1 MKTKVLLILL
11 VIFSTFSFAQRKVA
25 DKFFKNFAYIKATEL
40 YKESVKK
47 GNESEHVLTR
57 LGDCYYF
64 NSKSA
69 KAAEWYGKAVN
80 KYPNI
85 DPEYI
90 YKYIL
95 TLRSI
100 GDYEK
105 ANIWIQKFNEIQQDS
120 KKAGDFVIIDAEV
133 YEELASTDGIYIET
147 TNLSINS
154 EHSEFGGFEYNGK
167 FYFSSAR
174 KRINNALNEVYKWND
189 EPFLDIYQSD
199 ITTTNGEKVLGKP
212 KSISPDINTKFHEA
226 SIAITNDGKTLYY
239 TRNNLS
245 KRNRLDSD
253 REGTTHLKIYK
264 ASLIDDKWQ
273 NIEELPLNDKLYSS
287 GHPALSPD
295 NKTLYFVSDREG
307 GYGLTDIYKVDI
319 LEDGTYGEPENLGDK
334 INTEGKEVFP
344 YVDSKNTL
352 YFSSEGFTNLGLLDI
367 FKSNILNDSLAK
379 VENIGAPFN
388 SGGDDFSFFINK
400 DNNTGYF
407 SSNSREDGIG
417 GDDIYS
423 FNSFKC
429 QQIIKGIATDSLTL
443 EPLQSVKVELIDT
456 TGKIINEVETND
468 KGEYSFEV
476 DCSEKYTIRGSKPDY
491 KDDLIEVNTS
501 VIDSYENIADLS
513 LIPLIIDD
521 KIVINPIFFDFDKWN
536 IRADAKYE
544 LENIVDVMREHPT
557 MVIKIESHT
566 DRRGTER
573 YNMKLSDRRAKSTS
587 EYLLSR
593 GIDASRIESAIGY
606 GESQLLIDCGRK
618 CTEEEHQE
626 NRRSYFYIVN
636 K

>member
-1 MKTKVLLILL
+1 MKTKVLLIIL
-11 VIFSTFSFAQRKVA
+11 VLFSTFSFAQRKLA

-40 YKESVKK
+40 YNEAIRK
-47 GNESEHVLTR
+47 GNDSEHVLTR

-64 NSKSA
+64 NSRSA
-69 KAAEWYGKAVN
+69 KAEEWYGKAVN
-80 KYPNI
+80 KYPKI

-100 GDYEK
+100 GDYDK
-105 ANIWIQKFNEIQQDS
+105 ADIWIHKFNEIQEDS
-120 KKAGDFVIIDAEV
+120 KKARDFVLIDSEV
-133 YEELASTDGIYIET
+133 FEELASIDGIYIAT

-154 EHSEFGGFEYNGK
+154 EHSEFGGFEHNGK

-174 KRINNALNEVYKWND
+174 NTLNNALRDVYKWNE
-189 EPFLDIYQSD
+189 EPFLNIYQSD
-199 ITTTNGEKVLGKP
+199 VTTSNGEKEFSKP
-212 KSISPDINTKFHEA
+212 ESISSDINTKFHEA

-239 TRNNLS
+239 TRNNLT
-245 KRNRLDSD
+245 KRKSLGVD

-264 ASLIDDKWQ
+264 ATLIDEKWQ
-273 NIEELPLNDKLYSS
+273 DIEELPLNDKTYSN

-295 NKTLYFVSDREG
+295 NKTLFFVSDREG

-319 LEDGTYGEPENLGDK
+319 LDDGTYGEPENLGDK

-344 YVDSKNTL
+344 FVDSENML

-367 FKSNILNDSLAK
+367 FKSNILNDADAK

-388 SGGDDFSFFINK
+388 SGGDDFSFFINNE
-400 DNNTGYF
+400 DNTGYF
-407 SSNSREDGIG
+407 SSNSREDGKG

-423 FNSFKC
+423 FNTFKC
-429 QQIIKGIATDSLTL
+429 QQIIKGVASDSLTL
-443 EPLQSVKVELIDT
+443 LPLQSVKVELIDK
-456 TGKIINEVETND
+456 TGKIINEVETNE

-491 KDDLIEVNTS
+491 KDDLKEVNTS
-501 VIDSYENIADLS
+501 IIDRYENITDLS

-521 KIVINPIFFDFDKWN
+521 KIVINPIFFDFDKWD
-536 IRADAKYE
+536 IRTDAKYE
-544 LENIVDVMREHPT
+544 LENIVDVMREHSA

-566 DRRGTER
+566 DSRGTNR
-573 YNMKLSDRRAKSTS
+573 YNMKLSDRRAKSTRD
-587 EYLLSR
+587 YLLSR
-593 GIDASRIESAIGY
+593 GIEVSRIESAIGY
-606 GESQLLIDCGRK
+606 GESQLINDCGRK

-626 NRRSYFYIVN
+626 NRRSYFYIV
-636 K
+636 KQ